1 MMIKYIVIFVVAV
14 LPYFNLLAQ
23 VPTIE
28 QTLFPS
34 RKLSSKQWMDIRGYH
49 AARQQAEELLNVV
62 ASSEDKRDVL
72 FVLSQSAFEDQ
83 EYEIAYRWS
92 KKFMDEYPNDVYF
105 GSALFVNGISAFQIS
120 RTEESNS
127 ILTQFLEKVTNHPK
141 RGAAFFWRAM
151 CKLEFGNEQGAQSD
165 VKQCYADSASRSY
178 HDLALYGWALS
189 LERSKKY
196 EEAVVLLEQ
205 ILRDYPSSQYTV
217 DVKIRLASI
226 FLRVGEPEKAVV
238 ILEGVDPLPPQ
249 RQEYSLIRAESN
261 VQSNRF
267 EMAQI
272 DFSKFIERFPKSKY
286 IRNARYGLAWS
297 YLKQGNYSAARKEL
311 DSLGAGN
318 DSLSFISLYQ
328 SAVLAL
334 LQDKQPEALVRFDS
348 LTEKSPYDRIAE
360 NAYFHMGVTHYR
372 SKRYKEARRA
382 FQLAARLFPE
392 SNNRARSY
400 RMLGETNMALGDFSN
415 AQYAFSRVRQLNG
428 EPQYLQPAMFQE
440 AVCLYHLGR
449 FKSSS
454 DLLGEFLKKYPGE
467 QKSAQALV
475 WRGEALYQDGKF
487 AESELSYSKALQQFP
502 NNPQK
507 VDASYG
513 LAWSLFEQK
522 KFSRAASAFSRFIDE
537 NKNDERAL
545 EATLRQADCFYFLG
559 EYEKSNS
566 LYGSVAEVK
575 KNSRYAEYAAFQ
587 IAMAYI
593 QRGESERGIEQLRL
607 FISKFPES
615 LYNEVVQF
623 NIGWTYF
630 SKNQFTEAVAEF
642 RKLFALFPQS
652 QLMPRVLFNMG
663 DAFYNLKQYDS
674 ARVYYGRVTKEFP
687 ASPLMSDALQGL
699 QFTYEAEGRPK
710 AALAEIDTLM
720 LASNGGISQEELV
733 LKKGDIL
740 FSQGDFGGAVLQY
753 QKLFGMKPDRSITAK
768 AYYQTARAYEME
780 NNAPEAARYYQ
791 RVLLEYGDMDFT
803 PNVALALGIN
813 LLKSKQY
820 RDAASSLRGFGDQ
833 YPHSP
838 LLSEADY
845 NYALALLSQQKKEE
859 AIDAFQ
865 NVIKKQ
871 PDDVFADRSRLQIA
885 RIYFNSKQYKKSL
898 DSLEQIIKR
907 RNDDVAA
914 EALLM
919 VGDNYLSLKKP
930 ADALQAFKD
939 VYDQYSEYPLLVER
953 AHFGAGTCY
962 EKLRNKNS
970 ARSEY
975 ERVVKS
981 GLDPVIKKDAEGR
994 IRRLRK

>member
-1 MMIKYIVIFVVAV
+1 MRKYFVICIGVASTFFSV
-14 LPYFNLLAQ
+14 FAQ
-23 VPTIE
+23 VPTVE
-28 QTLFPS
+28 QSLFPS
-34 RKLSSKQWMDIRGYH
+34 SKRSPDQWMDIHGYH
-49 AARQQAEELLNVV
+49 AARQQAEELLNS
-62 ASSEDKRDVL
+62 ATSSEDKKNVL
-72 FVLSQSAFEDQ
+72 FILSQSAFEDQ
-83 EYEIAYRWS
+83 EYEIAYQWS
-92 KKFMDEYPNDVYF
+92 KKFMDDYPNDVYF
-105 GSALFVNGISAFQIS
+105 GSALFVNGVSAFQIS

-127 ILTQFLEKVTNHPK
+127 MLTRFLEKVPDHPK

-151 CKLEFGNEQGAQSD
+151 CKLEIGNEEGAQSD
-165 VKQCYADSASRSY
+165 VKQCYADSAAYLY

-189 LERSKKY
+189 LERSGKY
-196 EEAVVLLEQ
+196 TEAIKLLEQ
-205 ILRDYPSSQYTV
+205 ILRDYSSSQYINN
-217 DVKIRLASI
+217 VKIRLASI
-226 FLRVGEPEKAVV
+226 FLRIGEPEKGVV
-238 ILEGVDPLPPQ
+238 VLENVEPSPPQ

-261 VQSNRF
+261 VQSNRY
-267 EMAQI
+267 EAAQI
-272 DFSKFIERFPKSKY
+272 DFSQFIDRYPKSKY
-286 IRNARYGLAWS
+286 TRNARYGLAWA
-297 YLKQGNYSAARKEL
+297 YLRQGNYSAARKEL
-311 DSLGAGN
+311 DSLGTGN
-318 DSLSFISLYQ
+318 DSLAFISLYQ

-334 LQDKQPEALVRFDS
+334 LQDKQPDALVRFES
-348 LTEKSPYDRIAE
+348 LTEKSPYDRISE
-360 NAYFHMGVTHYR
+360 NAYFHIGMTHYR

-392 SNNRARSY
+392 SINRARSY

-428 EPQYLQPAMFQE
+428 ETQYLQPSMFQE

-454 DLLGEFLKKYPGE
+454 DLLEEFLKRYPDE
-467 QKSAQALV
+467 KKSPQALV

-487 AESELSYSKALQQFP
+487 SEAELSYSKALQ
-502 NNPQK
+502 NHTDNPQR

-522 KFSRAASAFSRFIDE
+522 KFSRAAAAFSRFIDE
-537 NKNDERAL
+537 NKNDDRVL

-575 KNSRYAEYAAFQ
+575 KNSRYAEYAEFQ

-607 FISKFPES
+607 FITKFPES

-630 SKNQFTEAVAEF
+630 SKNQFTDAIAEF
-642 RKLFALFPQS
+642 RKLFHLFPQT

-687 ASPLMSDALQGL
+687 SSPLMSDALQGL

-753 QKLFGMKPDRSITAK
+753 QKLFGMKPNRDMMAK

-791 RVLLEYGDMDFT
+791 RVLLEYGDMDFS

-813 LLKSKQY
+813 LLKSKEY
-820 RDAASSLRGFGDQ
+820 KNAAASLSRFGDQ

-845 NYALALLSQQKKEE
+845 NYALALLHQQKKEE
-859 AIDAFQ
+859 VINAFQ
-865 NVIKKQ
+865 KVIDQQ
-871 PDDVFADRSRLQIA
+871 PDDIFADRSRLQIA
-885 RIYFNSKQYKKSL
+885 RVYFNSKQHRKSL
-898 DSLEQIIKR
+898 DTLEQIIKR

-919 VGDNYLSLKKP
+919 VGDNYLSLSKP

-953 AHFGAGTCY
+953 AHFGAGACY
-962 EKLRNKNS
+962 EKLRNKKS

-975 ERVVKS
+975 ELVVKS
-981 GLDPVIKKDAEGR
+981 GLDTAIKKDAEGR